1 MKWSYI
7 LYLPAFV
14 SAVWALIIVMGRRR
28 PTRSQVILS
37 LMLFIEAV
45 AMTVFGVF
53 FRGQEEH
60 IFIYTYTWEVL
71 AVVCGPMFYIGI
83 CAHTEARGATLEQ
96 RRVFLIP
103 LLFIIGLTVAV
114 FWLGPR
120 RYEEMCLF
128 YRENGISWNKEDPA
142 WNFMT
147 IWKYGVFP
155 VVLIV
160 YSFILVLIATR
171 KIRRFQQ
178 RYNSYYA
185 EDMNLPFF
193 NMRDLNTIVWIFIP
207 LAGLIYYACYFRPPY
222 YKYWLIISVTLLAVV
237 QFLTGLLAYRMKYDA
252 RYLAEY
258 IRNKNF
264 ES

>member
-1 MKWSYI
+1 MGDVAKVFDKVRLAYDYIVNNTEYGENPNDQNMDSVLVGRKSVCMGYAKAMK
-7 LYLPAFV
+7 YLLDQMGVRSFIV
-14 SAVWALIIVMGRRR
+14 VGTAVNAQGEDTHAWNI
-28 PTRSQVILS
+28 
-37 LMLFIEAV
+37 IEADG
-45 AMTVFGVF
+45 AYFHADPTWGDPLFSG
-53 FRGQEEH
+53 EEGNLDG
-60 IFIYTYTWEVL
+60 YVNYAYL
-71 AVVCGPMFYIGI
+71 GC
-83 CAHTEARGATLEQ
+83 RDEQ
-96 RRVFLIP
+96 ILK
-103 LLFIIGLTVAV
+103 
-114 FWLGPR
+114 
-120 RYEEMCLF
+120 
-128 YRENGISWNKEDPA
+128 NHKEDPA

-222 YKYWLIISVTLLAVV
+222 YKYWLIVSVTLLAVV

>member
-60 IFIYTYTWEVL
+60 IFIYTYTWEML

-120 RYEEMCLF
+120 RYEEMCRY
-128 YRENGISWNKEDPA
+128 YREYGISWNKEDPA

-222 YKYWLIISVTLLAVV
+222 YKYWLIVSVTLLAVV
-237 QFLTGLLAYRMKYDA
+237 QFLTGRLAYRMKYDA

-258 IRNKNF
+258 IRTKNL

>member
-7 LYLPAFV
+7 LYLPAVV
-14 SAVWALIIVMGRRR
+14 SVVWSLVIVMGHRR
-28 PTRSQVILS
+28 PTKSQVVLS
-37 LMLFIEAV
+37 LMFFIEAV

-60 IFIYTYTWEVL
+60 LFIYTYTFEVL
-71 AVVCGPMFYIGI
+71 AVVCGPMYYAGI
-83 CAHTEARGATLEQ
+83 CSHTEARGITLEQ

-120 RYEEMCLF
+120 RYEEMCRY
-128 YRENGISWNKEDPA
+128 YREYGISWNRDDAA

-155 VVLIV
+155 AVLIL
-160 YSFILVLIATR
+160 YSFVLVIIATR
-171 KIRRFQQ
+171 KIHRFQR
-178 RYNSYYA
+178 RYNDYYA
-185 EDMNLPFF
+185 KDMNLPFF
-193 NMRDLNTIVWIFIP
+193 NVREYNIIVWIFIP
-207 LAGLIYYACYFRPPY
+207 LAGLIYYASYYRPLY
-222 YKYWLIISVTLLAVV
+222 YKYWLIVGCTLLAVV
-237 QFLTGLLAYRMKYDA
+237 QFLSGLLAYRMKYDA

-258 IRNKNF
+258 IRTKNL

>member
-14 SAVWALIIVMGRRR
+14 SAVWALIIVMGHRR
-28 PTRSQVILS
+28 PTRSQVVLS
-37 LMLFIEAV
+37 LMLFLEAV
-45 AMTVFGVF
+45 AMAVFGVF
-53 FRGQEEH
+53 FRGREDH
-60 IFIYTYTWEVL
+60 IFIYTYTFEVL
-71 AVVCGPMFYIGI
+71 AVVCGPMYYAGV
-83 CAHTEARGATLEQ
+83 CSHTEPRGITLEQ

-120 RYEEMCLF
+120 RYEEMCRF
-128 YRENGISWNKEDPA
+128 YREYGISWNKEDAA

-155 VVLIV
+155 TVLIV
-160 YSFILVLIATR
+160 YSFILVIIATM
-171 KIRRFQQ
+171 KIRRFQR
-178 RYNSYYA
+178 RYNDYYA
-185 EDMNLPFF
+185 EDMNLPYF
-193 NMRDLNTIVWIFIP
+193 NVREYNIIVWIFIP
-207 LAGLIYYACYFRPPY
+207 LAGLIYYASYYRPPY
-222 YKYWLIISVTLLAVV
+222 YKYWLIVGMTLLAGV
-237 QFLTGLLAYRMKYDA
+237 QFMSGLLAYRMKYDA

-258 IRNKNF
+258 IRTKNR

>member
-7 LYLPAFV
+7 VYLPAIV
-14 SAVWALIIVMGRRR
+14 SAAWALVIVMGHRR
-28 PTRSQVILS
+28 PTRSQVVLS
-37 LMLFIEAV
+37 LMLLIEAV
-45 AMTVFGVF
+45 AMTVFGIF
-53 FRGQEEH
+53 FRGQEEQ

-71 AVVCGPMFYIGI
+71 AVVCGPMYYLGI
-83 CAHTEARGATLEQ
+83 CSHTEARGATLGQ

-120 RYEEMCLF
+120 RYEEMCRY
-128 YRENGISWNKEDPA
+128 YREYGISWAKDDAA

-155 VVLIV
+155 AVLLL
-160 YSFILVLIATR
+160 YSFILVIVATL
-171 KIRRFQQ
+171 KIRRFQH

-185 EDMNLPFF
+185 KDMNLPYF
-193 NMRDLNTIVWIFIP
+193 NMRDFNTIICVFVP
-207 LAGLIYYACYFRPPY
+207 LAGVIYYACYFRPLY
-222 YKYWLIISVTLLAVV
+222 YKYWLIVGVTLLAVV
-237 QFLTGLLAYRMKYDA
+237 QFITGRLAYHMKYDA

-258 IRNKNF
+258 IRNKNL

>member
-7 LYLPAFV
+7 LYLPALV
-14 SAVWALIIVMGRRR
+14 SAVWSLVIVMGHRR
-28 PTRSQVILS
+28 PTRSQVVLS
-37 LMLFIEAV
+37 LMLLIEAV
-45 AMTVFGVF
+45 AMSVFGIF

-120 RYEEMCLF
+120 RYEEMCRY
-128 YRENGISWNKEDPA
+128 YREYGISWNKEDPA
-142 WNFMT
+142 WNFML

-155 VVLIV
+155 VVLIL
-160 YSFILVLIATR
+160 YSFILVIIATI
-171 KIRRFQQ
+171 KIHRFQH

-185 EDMNLPFF
+185 EDMNLPYF
-193 NMRDLNTIVWIFIP
+193 NVRVYNIIVWVFIP
-207 LAGLIYYACYFRPPY
+207 LAALIFFASYFRPPY
-222 YKYWLIISVTLLAVV
+222 YKYWLIVGSILLAAV
-237 QFLTGLLAYRMKYDA
+237 QFLSGLLAYRMKYDA

-258 IRNKNF
+258 IRKKNLK
-264 ES
+264 S

>member
-53 FRGQEEH
+53 FRGQEEQ
-60 IFIYTYTWEVL
+60 IFIYTYTFEVM
-71 AVVCGPMFYIGI
+71 AVVCGPMYYLAI
-83 CAHTEARGATLEQ
+83 CSHTEARGATLEQ

-103 LLFIIGLTVAV
+103 LLFIIGLTIAV

-120 RYEEMCLF
+120 RYEEMCRY
-128 YRENGISWNKEDPA
+128 YREYGISWNKEDAA

-147 IWKYGVFP
+147 ILKYGVFP
-155 VVLIV
+155 TVLIV
-160 YSFILVLIATR
+160 YSFILVIIATI
-171 KIRRFQQ
+171 KIRRYQR
-178 RYNSYYA
+178 RYNDFYA
-185 EDMNLPFF
+185 KDMKLPFF
-193 NMRDLNTIVWIFIP
+193 NVREYNIIVWVFVP
-207 LAGLIYYACYFRPPY
+207 LAALIYYAAYMRPLY
-222 YKYWLIISVTLLAVV
+222 YKYWLIVGSTLLAGV
-237 QFLTGLLAYRMKYDA
+237 QFISGLLAYRMKYDA

-258 IRNKNF
+258 IRNKDL

>member
-155 VVLIV
+155 VVPIV

-222 YKYWLIISVTLLAVV
+222 YKYWLIVSVTLLAVV

>member
-103 LLFIIGLTVAV
+103 LLFIIGLTIAV
-114 FWLGPR
+114 FWLGPS
-120 RYEEMCLF
+120 RYEEMCRN
-128 YRENGISWNKEDPA
+128 YREYGISWNKEDPA

-160 YSFILVLIATR
+160 YSFILLLISML
-171 KIRRFQQ
+171 KIRRFQR
-178 RYNSYYA
+178 RYNDYYA
-185 EDMNLPFF
+185 KDMNLPFF
-193 NMRDLNTIVWIFIP
+193 NMRDFNTILWIFIP
-207 LAGLIYYACYFRPPY
+207 LAGLIYYASYFRPPY
-222 YKYWLIISVTLLAVV
+222 YKYWLIVGVTLLAVV
-237 QFLTGLLAYRMKYDA
+237 QFLTGRLAYRMKYDA

-258 IRNKNF
+258 IRTKNLK
-264 ES
+264 S